1 MSPERLQARD
11 YLVIALIIVV
21 FSGASLAYQ
30 NTQHFTFD
38 QLQMLLKGF
47 HALFTGEYLP
57 WGNEASALGN
67 LPGYVSSFVIG
78 FPLRLH
84 ASVESLLI
92 FQLLIRIAG
101 IIIFANALTLL
112 YGRKVVLFGTFVFAL
127 SPWMLY
133 QTMLYNPAY
142 LALGSAAAFN
152 CLIRL
157 RSPKYGAT
165 ELSAVGRFVLS
176 LILVLA
182 VGYCLQLHFS
192 WPVLAA
198 TIGIMWLR
206 RDLKVSYSGIIVGIA
221 LVALSLWP
229 FVEVVRVNPSLL
241 TNPSAYAQD
250 RYLGYGLVNV
260 YPVFKG
266 LLYWLRF
273 GSLLVTQ
280 KAIVPPIQESFT
292 LAFTVLCYIWIGLSS
307 LVGGLSVVF
316 AALCNYFTIKKL
328 PKELPSAVA
337 NLQPGIPSITLCYE
351 LSAKLRLS
359 RAITISALLA
369 VLVAAAAAPLVLNF
383 WQIAVIIPFAMIPV
397 LTYFELK
404 PRYLKL
410 ATLIAGVFFVLANLW
425 GILYS
430 DKFDYTGNMRE
441 SIYGHCLTGFSPEQC
456 APFAAG
462 LTPEEKAE
470 AEVKF
475 PYSQDAVDRVIK
487 GMIPPPPQEGEE

>member
-1 MSPERLQARD
+1 MTNERLQAKD
-11 YLVIALIIVV
+11 YLIIALVIAIFAV
-21 FSGASLAYQ
+21 ASIAYQ
-30 NTQHFTFD
+30 NTQHFSFD
-38 QLQMLLKGF
+38 QQQMLLKGF

-78 FPLRLH
+78 FPLQIH

-101 IIIFANALTLL
+101 ILIFANGLSLL
-112 YGRKVVLFGTFVFAL
+112 YSRKIVLFGTFVFAL

-142 LALGSAAAFN
+142 LSIGTALAFN

-157 RSPKYGAT
+157 RSPKYGVP
-165 ELSAVGRFVLS
+165 ELTYALRFALS
-176 LILVLA
+176 LLLVLA

-206 RDLKVSYSGIIVGIA
+206 RDLKVSYLGIIVGIA
-221 LVALSLWP
+221 IVALSLWP
-229 FVEVVRVNPSLL
+229 FVQVVMVNPSLL

-292 LAFTVLCYIWIGLSS
+292 LAFTVLCYVWIGLSS
-307 LVGGLSVVF
+307 IVGGATVLFS
-316 AALCNYFTIKKL
+316 ALCNYFTIRQFPKSEAASDVKL
-328 PKELPSAVA
+328 SF
-337 NLQPGIPSITLCYE
+337 T
-351 LSAKLRLS
+351 

-369 VLVAAAAAPLVLNF
+369 VLIAAAAAPLVLNF

-404 PRYLKL
+404 PRFLKL
-410 ATLIAGVFFVLANLW
+410 ATISSAVFFVLANIW
-425 GILYS
+425 GIMYS
-430 DKFDYTGNMRE
+430 DKFDYTGNMRA
-441 SIYGHCLTGFSPEQC
+441 SIYGHCLSGFSKEQC
-456 APFAAG
+456 APFAQG
-462 LTPEEKAE
+462 LSPEEKADTE
-470 AEVKF
+470 SRF

-487 GMIPPPPQEGEE
+487 GLIPPPPQGGED

>member
-1 MSPERLQARD
+1 MSNERLQPKD
-11 YLVIALIIVV
+11 YLIMALVIVIFAV
-21 FSGASLAYQ
+21 ASIAYQ
-30 NTQHFTFD
+30 NTQHFSFD
-38 QLQMLLKGF
+38 QMQMLLKGF

-67 LPGYVSSFVIG
+67 LPGYVSSIVIG
-78 FPLRLH
+78 LPLQIH

-112 YGRKVVLFGTFVFAL
+112 FSRKIVLFGTFVFAL

-142 LALGSAAAFN
+142 LSIGSAIAIN

-157 RSPKYGAT
+157 RSPKYGAL
-165 ELSAVGRFVLS
+165 ELSYAARFTLS
-176 LILVLA
+176 LVLVLA

-206 RDLKVSYSGIIVGIA
+206 RDLKVSYFGIILGIA

-229 FVEVVRVNPSLL
+229 FVQVVMVNPSLL
-241 TNPSAYAQD
+241 TNPSAYAQE

-280 KAIVPPIQESFT
+280 KAIVPPILDSFS
-292 LAFTVLCYIWIGLSS
+292 LAFTVFCYAWIAISS
-307 LVGGLSVVF
+307 TVGGLSVVF
-316 AALCNYFTIKKL
+316 AALCNFFTIKQL
-328 PKELPSAVA
+328 PKL
-337 NLQPGIPSITLCYE
+337 SIFTE
-351 LSAKLRLS
+351 LSEKQGHNLRFA

-369 VLVAAAAAPLVLNF
+369 VLIAAAAAPLVLNF

-397 LTYFELK
+397 LVYFELK
-404 PRYLKL
+404 PRFLKL
-410 ATLIAGVFFVLANLW
+410 ATIVSAVFFVCANLW

-430 DKFDYTGNMRE
+430 DKFDYTGNMRQ
-441 SIYGHCLTGFSPEQC
+441 SIYGHCLTGFSQEQC
-456 APFAAG
+456 APFAKG

-470 AEVKF
+470 AEARF
-475 PYSQDAVDRVIK
+475 PYSQNQVDRVIK
-487 GMIPPPPQEGEE
+487 GIIPPPPAGGEE

>member
-1 MSPERLQARD
+1 MSNERLHPLD
-11 YLVIALIIVV
+11 YLLIALIIAV
-21 FSGASLAYQ
+21 FALTSLGYQ
-30 NTQHFTFD
+30 STQHFSFD
-38 QLQMLLKGF
+38 QMQMLLKGF
-47 HALFTGEYLP
+47 HALFIGEYLP

-67 LPGYVSSFVIG
+67 LPGQLSSFVIG

-101 IIIFANALTLL
+101 IILFANALTLL
-112 YGRKVVLFGTFVFAL
+112 FSRKIVLFGTFIFAL

-142 LALGSAAAFN
+142 LALGSALAIN

-157 RSPKYGAT
+157 RSPKYGGA
-165 ELSAVGRFVLS
+165 EMSALARFILSLLLVLS
-176 LILVLA
+176 

-198 TIGIMWLR
+198 AIGIMWLR
-206 RDLKVSYSGIIVGIA
+206 RDLKVSYLGIA
-221 LVALSLWP
+221 LGIAVVALSLWP
-229 FVEVVRVNPSLL
+229 FVVVVMDNPSLL

-280 KAIVPPIQESFT
+280 KAIVPPIEETFT
-292 LAFTVLCYIWIGLSS
+292 LAFTIFCYAWIALSS
-307 LVGGLSVVF
+307 VVGGLSVLF
-316 AALCNYFTIKKL
+316 AARCNYFTIKQL
-328 PKELPSAVA
+328 PRTEQGTHG
-337 NLQPGIPSITLCYE
+337 NLRF
-351 LSAKLRLS
+351 A
-359 RAITISALLA
+359 RAITISAILA
-369 VLVAAAAAPLVLNF
+369 VLIAAAAAPLVLNF

-404 PRYLKL
+404 PRWLKL
-410 ATLIAGVFFVLANLW
+410 ATIISAVFFVCANLW
-425 GILYS
+425 GMLYS
-430 DKFDYTGNMRE
+430 DKFDYTGNMRQ
-441 SIYGHCLTGFSPEQC
+441 SIYGHCLAGFSPEQC
-456 APFAAG
+456 APFARG
-462 LTPEEKAE
+462 LSPEDKAE
-470 AEVKF
+470 AEAKF
-475 PYSQDAVDRVIK
+475 PYSQAAVDRVIK
-487 GMIPPPPQEGEE
+487 GIIPPPPQSEEQ